1 MPGQTNPVRDA
12 VRAEILSALAG
23 GQSFMSHELYSLCQ
37 SAVDPKDVARVAHEL
52 VKKGLL
58 VNGEKAAHPL
68 GMSANTYRLPTG
80 EDPRLAAA
88 KPIVVERKIP
98 RTVKAK
104 KPAASNPYAQFTV
117 SKPQDEAPRV
127 TRDLPIHL
135 QSAAPIA
142 AQDAPMSQEP
152 APYIVNPPFA
162 LEPSELE
169 SLEGVDSELAQ
180 ALFAMSQMDDELMAK
195 MTPLPVA
202 DDDDPAAMAS
212 ADVGEI
218 TAAMGKPREWTGP
231 EFHLTEDLEPKK
243 VCHCLR
249 INSLP
254 PLPKG
259 YIYGGIKVWIE
270 SEHDIGRMTIATHDE
285 GAGVFCSLKGSGRLS
300 FDPGDLVA
308 IGRVADALIKLHESM
323 GDGHE

>member
-1 MPGQTNPVRDA
+1 MSQYNVSPVREQIRSEMLA
-12 VRAEILSALAG
+12 ALANGAALSATDL
-23 GQSFMSHELYSLCQ
+23 FTHCP
-37 SAVDPKDVARVAHEL
+37 SAPDSSEIARIAHDM
-52 VKKGLL
+52 KRSGLL
-58 VNGEKAAHPL
+58 QNGEKVLHPL
-68 GMSANTYRLPTG
+68 GMRVFTYCLPTTA
-80 EDPRLAAA
+80 DPRLEAA
-88 KPIVVERKIP
+88 KPIKVERKIP
-98 RTVKAK
+98 KTGKSN
-104 KPAASNPYAQFTV
+104 KPRASNPYAQFSV
-117 SKPQDEAPRV
+117 SKPKAEAPRV

-142 AQDAPMSQEP
+142 AQEAPMSQEP

-202 DDDDPAAMAS
+202 DDDDPVEMAS

-218 TAAMGKPREWTGP
+218 AQALKEKKTP
-231 EFHLTEDLEPKK
+231 EPLLSHHANKGK
-243 VCHCLR
+243 VCQCLR
-249 INSLP
+249 IHSLP

-308 IGRVADALIKLHESM
+308 IGQVADALIKLHESM